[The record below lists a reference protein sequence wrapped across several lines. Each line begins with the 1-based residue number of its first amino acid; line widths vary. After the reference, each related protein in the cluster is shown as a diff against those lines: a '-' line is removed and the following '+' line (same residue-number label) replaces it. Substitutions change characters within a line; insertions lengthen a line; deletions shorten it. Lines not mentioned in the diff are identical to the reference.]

1 MSHSLAPGSIFA
13 GDFRIE
19 RALSSGGMGSVFA
32 VEQLST
38 GAKRALKLM
47 RPELVVDQTMRDRF
61 LLEARIGSRIDSDH
75 VVSVIAS
82 GIEANGWVPW
92 LVMELLVGEDLEV
105 RVKRLGP
112 RPFAEAALI
121 GKQLAHA
128 LSRAHRV
135 GVVHRDLKPGNLFLA
150 VPRSANAEFHLKVLD
165 FGIAKLITELQSSAT
180 MGLGTP
186 LWMAP
191 EQSERQAHVGPGTDL
206 WAVGLIMFYLLT
218 GRPYWRAASDS
229 GSGMHTLLR
238 ELLFEPI
245 VPPSQ
250 RAFELGVGSLIPPAF
265 DAWFLRLVERDPA
278 RREVDIERAMAAF
291 SALGQTM
298 NPAGM
303 APSTTGP
310 APMTQA
316 WAHQQSLVAHTP
328 AGASAGNTPAA
339 TPVQAPAAPSNRR
352 TLLLGG
358 AAAALALLIGLGLA
372 NRNRAKKPSR
382 STVED
387 DDKEPARKKRA
398 IKALCAE
405 LEELHKRSQTARG
418 RLAVD
423 EPEFEAIAGDFERI
437 AKDLKRLGNDWEED
451 WGEEASRDYLAMA
464 RMVRGMDS
472 GNTLDD
478 KVNER
483 ILELEEDAAEWCQ
496 PPESEAAGP

>member
-1 MSHSLAPGSIFA
+1 
-13 GDFRIE
+13 
-19 RALSSGGMGSVFA
+19 MGSVFA

-150 VPRSANAEFHLKVLD
+150 VPRSANAEFHLKILD
-165 FGIAKLITELQSSAT
+165 FGIAKLVTELQSSAT

-218 GRPYWRAASDS
+218 GRPYWRAASDA

-250 RAFELGVGSLIPPAF
+250 RALELGVGSLIPPAF

-278 RREVDIERAMAAF
+278 RREVDIERAMAGF
-291 SALGQTM
+291 SALGQAM
-298 NPAGM
+298 NPALM
-303 APSTTGP
+303 ASPTGGP
-310 APMTQA
+310 TPMTQA
-316 WAHQQSLVAHTP
+316 WAHQPSGPQLPT
-328 AGASAGNTPAA
+328 GASADQTPAA
-339 TPVQAPAAPSNRR
+339 SPAQAPAAPSNRR
-352 TLLLGG
+352 MLLLGG
-358 AAAALALLIGLGLA
+358 AAAALTLVLGLGLA
-372 NRNRAKKPSR
+372 NRNRTKKQSR
-382 STVED
+382 SNNADD
-387 DDKEPARKKRA
+387 DDKEPPRKKRPA
-398 IKALCAE
+398 KSICAE
-405 LEELHKRSQTARG
+405 LEELHNRSQTARG

-423 EPEFEAIAGDFERI
+423 EPDFQAIAGDFERI
-437 AKDLKRLGNDWEED
+437 AKDLKRVATDFEED

-464 RMVRGMDS
+464 RMIRGMAA
-472 GNTLDD
+472 GNTLDE

-483 ILELEEDAAEWCQ
+483 ILELEEEAVDRCHAPEAPEGT
-496 PPESEAAGP
+496 PPEPAQEPEPAY